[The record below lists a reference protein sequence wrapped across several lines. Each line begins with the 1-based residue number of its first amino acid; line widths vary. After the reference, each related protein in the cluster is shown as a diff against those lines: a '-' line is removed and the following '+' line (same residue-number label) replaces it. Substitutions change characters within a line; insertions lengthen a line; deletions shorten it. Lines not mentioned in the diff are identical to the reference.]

1 MTQSHQDKGGAGSE
15 DTSLSGAAG
24 KGPKGLRVREPATG
38 GREGAVI
45 STEDTLCP
53 KDKGQGHWE
62 ELRMAGD
69 TARMT
74 FSVLR
79 PPHPEMSRDKQCLR
93 QRYLFL
99 SKMLS
104 KS

>member
-1 MTQSHQDKGGAGSE
+1 M
-15 DTSLSGAAG
+15 
-24 KGPKGLRVREPATG
+24 REPATG

-53 KDKGQGHWE
+53 KDKGQGRWE

-69 TARMT
+69 TARRSS
-74 FSVLR
+74 SVLR
-79 PPHPEMSRDKQCLR
+79 PLHPEMSRDKHCPR
-93 QRYLFL
+93 PRCLFL

-104 KS
+104 KG